1 MEKEVR
7 TKFLDNLKR
16 NGKPYSEME
25 VYYKNAPHKLPVFE
39 IDLNYLIYNRYNGRI
54 SGHGGGF
61 TPQ

>member
-1 MEKEVR
+1 
-7 TKFLDNLKR
+7 
-16 NGKPYSEME
+16 ME